1 MNEKAYYRSAL
12 ALNALSKFREAL
24 DACQRGYCLFLST
37 GPFITLLE
45 EIKSRSAAATAIE
58 EERAAKGF
66 RIKQESQIL
75 KAALLARGI
84 TLRDTPNPPS
94 LEDAVIHLSPD
105 PLSPSSAL
113 VFPVLLLYPL
123 HAQSDFIKA
132 FPETDHFAQ
141 HLSYIFPLPWDTE
154 KEYTLGNVELYAET
168 GRDGGGLLKVGKKV
182 PLLEWAWGGKIVV
195 VDGVIKVNVLI
206 KGKASG
212 WIKEVKQRLG
222 K

>member
-12 ALNALSKFREAL
+12 ALNALSKFPEAH
-24 DACQRGYCLFLST
+24 DACQRGICLFLST
-37 GPFITLLE
+37 GPFITLLG
-45 EIKSRSAAATAIE
+45 EIKSRSAAAAVIE
-58 EERAAKGF
+58 EARATKEY
-66 RIKQESQIL
+66 RTKQENRIL

-84 TLRDTPNPPS
+84 TLRDTPSPPS

-105 PLSPSSAL
+105 PLSPSSSL

-132 FPETDHFAQ
+132 FPETDHFAH
-141 HLSYIFPLPWDTE
+141 HLAYIFPLPWDTE
-154 KEYTLGNVELYAET
+154 QKYTLGKVELYAET
-168 GRDGGGLLKVGKKV
+168 GREVGGLLKVGKKV

-206 KGKASG
+206 KGKANG